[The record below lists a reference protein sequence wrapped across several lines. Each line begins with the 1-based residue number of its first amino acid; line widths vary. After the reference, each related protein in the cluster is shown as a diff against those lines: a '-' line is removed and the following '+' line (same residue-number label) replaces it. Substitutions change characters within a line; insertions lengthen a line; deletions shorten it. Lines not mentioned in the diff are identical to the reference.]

1 MLEQCSESCS
11 LWEARAG
18 SVQGGQHPVRATS
31 HGAGEGS
38 DYEAVVDEELLWNHN
53 SPHTPSLS
61 GKGEGRRWW
70 MWEKVFLV

>member
-1 MLEQCSESCS
+1 M
-11 LWEARAG
+11 
-18 SVQGGQHPVRATS
+18 RATS